1 MTDSSKKFALVL
13 SGGGARGAYEA
24 GVLHYLRSQAEN
36 DHVFARRF
44 DIITGASV
52 GAINA
57 CFMAATAHNVK
68 YQARR
73 IFEIWREL
81 RQENIY
87 KRDVST
93 LAKLMGRS
101 LSAIVRNLFRKQGHM
116 REFPGNQKHFTGL
129 FNTAPLFQFLQSVIP
144 WKQIPLNV
152 EQGFLDALCLS
163 ATQSQSGNI
172 ELFIEKRQ
180 DVSYTGHYVWHDAR
194 IGAAHAI
201 ASAAIPLIFPTV
213 KIGQHHY
220 MDGGLRQNTPMS
232 PAIQLHADKLLVIG
246 PHDRTESA
254 LPVHDKK
261 AKRKGRLE
269 SYLTDTA
276 KSQAAASEP
285 AAAAATDADP
295 SLGQVFGKVLNSI
308 FLDKLDYDVEQMER
322 INRIIEWGEGR
333 YGKDFLHEINRHI
346 AEKNITGDIA
356 NRGLKRL
363 EVLEIS
369 PTTDIRKI
377 FAESVDRKDFF
388 KTELTSF
395 EKTLLKILDVDL
407 STGKDFLSFIL
418 FYPQYLEKLL
428 ELGYNDAK
436 ARHEDLHKFL
446 S

>member
-1 MTDSSKKFALVL
+1 ML

-24 GVLHYLRSQAEN
+24 GVLHYLRSQAET
-36 DHVFARRF
+36 DPVFARRF

-57 CFMAATAHNVK
+57 CFMASTAHNVK

-81 RQENIY
+81 KQENIY

-93 LAKLMGRS
+93 LAKFMSRS
-101 LSAIVRNLFRKQGHM
+101 LTAIVRNLFRKQGSI
-116 REFPGNQKHFTGL
+116 REFHNNQKHFTGL
-129 FNTAPLFQFLQSVIP
+129 FNTAPLFQFLQNVIP
-144 WKQIPLNV
+144 WKQIPLNL
-152 EQGFLDALCLS
+152 EQGCLDALCLS
-163 ATQSQSGNI
+163 TTQVTSGNI
-172 ELFIEKRQ
+172 ELFIEKKN
-180 DVSYTGHYVWHDAR
+180 SITYTGHYVWHDTKIA
-194 IGAAHAI
+194 AAHAI

-213 KIGQHHY
+213 KIGNFHY
-220 MDGGLRQNTPMS
+220 MDGGLRQNTPLS
-232 PAIQLHADKLLVIG
+232 PAIQLHADKILVIG

-254 LPVHDKK
+254 LPSHDKK
-261 AKRKGRLE
+261 VKLKWRLE
-269 SYLTDTA
+269 SYLADAAKNQIDNAEIQTA
-276 KSQAAASEP
+276 AE
-285 AAAAATDADP
+285 ADP
-295 SLGQVFGKVLNSI
+295 SLGLVFGKVLNSI
-308 FLDKLDYDVEQMER
+308 FLDKLDYDIEQMER

-333 YGKDFLHEINRHI
+333 FGKTFLNEINQHI

-369 PTTDIRKI
+369 PSTDIRTI

-436 ARHEDLHKFL
+436 ARHEDLRKFL
-446 S
+446 TPARV